1 MSLKKAAAA
10 CGSHKGAGGIE
21 SGEDAPRPWQAGR
34 YNDALAYVS
43 QDVRATADV
52 ARYLLER
59 GGFTWISNSGRPSR
73 FSLPRQVRQ
82 EGLTAM
88 TVERVR
94 RWPLPDTSGMA
105 DPIYREDFLRW
116 LTES

>member
-21 SGEDAPRPWQAGR
+21 SDADAPRLWAAGR
-34 YNDALAYVS
+34 YDDALAYVA

-52 ARYLLER
+52 ARYLLR
-59 GGFTWISNSGRPSR
+59 RSGFTWISNSGRR
-73 FSLPRQVRQ
+73 NAFQLPWGAR
-82 EGLTAM
+82 GLADL
-88 TVERVR
+88 TVEKVR
-94 RWPLPDTSGMA
+94 EWPLPDTSWMT
-105 DPIYREDFLRW
+105 DPIPRERLLRW

>member
-1 MSLKKAAAA
+1 MAS
-10 CGSHKGAGGIE
+10 GAIQ
-21 SGEDAPRPWQAGR
+21 S
-34 YNDALAYVS
+34 ALAYVS

-59 GGFTWISNSGRPSR
+59 GGFTCISNSGRPSR

-94 RWPLPDTSGMA
+94 RWPLPDTSWMA